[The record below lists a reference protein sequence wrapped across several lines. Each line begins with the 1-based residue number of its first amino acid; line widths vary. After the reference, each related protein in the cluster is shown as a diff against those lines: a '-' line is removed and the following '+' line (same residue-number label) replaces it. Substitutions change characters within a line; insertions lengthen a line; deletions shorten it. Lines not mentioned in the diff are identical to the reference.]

1 MNITEIITNSIFV
14 HNLYSY
20 KYMSILFE
28 NETYRIRGA
37 IFEVYKS
44 LGPGFLE
51 SVYQNALEHELNLR
65 EIPFEAQKELP
76 VRYKNIPV
84 GKFRADIVCYGKII
98 LELKAVEGITN
109 EHLAQIRNYLKIT
122 NFDLGFLINFN
133 HYPGVDIRRCI
144 RNEVT
149 SFVGEEEVPYF
160 YS

>member
-1 MNITEIITNSIFV
+1 
-14 HNLYSY
+14 
-20 KYMSILFE
+20 MSILFE

-51 SVYQNALEHELNLR
+51 SVYQTALEYELNLR

-76 VRYKNIPV
+76 VRYKNIAV

-98 LELKAVEGITN
+98 LELKAVENITN

-122 NFDLGFLINFN
+122 DFDLGFLVNFN

-144 RNEVT
+144 RNGVT
-149 SFVGEEEVPYF
+149 ISVGEEEVPYF